1 MRALLCPNSI
11 LHDFIKRLKDELSES
26 RDAFSKLN
34 IKLENENTVLSNNS
48 KTVVE
53 EMKKLRSEND
63 IFKQKNSELQDEIG
77 TLKREKN
84 SANDKVKSRD
94 EEIERLE
101 VENSSLDEQLKGMK
115 AENNEFKEENMKIV
129 KKIDD
134 LEKENE
140 KLKDVLYGCP
150 ECGLNSCECSGVEN
164 EDNYP
169 SSLPTE
175 FFSQLSSTQNPP
187 QPFSDT
193 FPSLP
198 WTPPPT
204 PPCVSCGG
212 VNFGPSPSS
221 LCFKC
226 IPPLKCQHQPTTS
239 VSPSRTPPG
248 TPPPKT

>member
-1 MRALLCPNSI
+1 MN
-11 LHDFIKRLKDELSES
+11 
-26 RDAFSKLN
+26 
-34 IKLENENTVLSNNS
+34 
-48 KTVVE
+48 
-53 EMKKLRSEND
+53 KLRSEND
-63 IFKQKNSELQDEIG
+63 IFKHSELQDEIE
-77 TLKREKN
+77 TLKSDKN
-84 SANDKVKSRD
+84 SANDIVKSQD
-94 EEIERLE
+94 EEIRRLE
-101 VENSSLDEQLKGMK
+101 VENCSLDEQLKRMK
-115 AENNEFKEENMKIV
+115 AENNDIKQENRQIV

-134 LEKENE
+134 LENENE

-150 ECGLNSCECSGVEN
+150 ECGLNSCECECSGVEN

-175 FFSQLSSTQNPP
+175 FFSQSSSTQNPP

-239 VSPSRTPPG
+239 VSPSRTPSG
-248 TPPPKT
+248 TPPPKP